1 MHIYV
6 TKKLLVVESEGS
18 LLSSQQTAVTPL
30 PVRLHMSV
38 TFMCDI
44 FFFFLPVLARISLKT
59 VLLVAVCNK

>member
-44 FFFFLPVLARISLKT
+44 FFFLPVLARISLKT